1 MSYNMAYTD
10 DFILKMKYKVLK
22 DQLIFL
28 NF

>member
-1 MSYNMAYTD
+1 MAYTD